1 MSPFRPAGDSAR
13 WRLIYDLLVKADAG
27 STVTYEAMGFAL
39 GLDPVADRHV
49 IQMAVRRAAREHEVQ
64 DGRALDAVPNVGYRI
79 VLVPEHLVLARRH
92 QKKAGRSL
100 ARGQSKVEH
109 VDLSGVDPELR
120 RAFEVV
126 AIAFKMQADFNKRL
140 DIRQKR
146 LERQVTAAMSA
157 QEHTSEEIAELRERL
172 EKLEQEQRGAER

>member
-1 MSPFRPAGDSAR
+1 MSPFEPVGDTAR
-13 WRLIYDLLVKADAG
+13 WRVVYGMLLKAATG
-27 STVTYEAMGFAL
+27 STVTYEAMGGAL
-39 GLDPVADRHV
+39 HLDPDDDRHT
-49 IQMAVRRAAREHEVQ
+49 IQMAVRRAAREHEVA

-79 VLVPEHLVLARRH
+79 VEVPEHLVLARRH

-109 VDLSGVDPELR
+109 VDLSGVDPDTR

-126 AIAFKMQADFNKRL
+126 AIAFKMQADFNRRL

-146 LERQVTAAMSA
+146 LESQVQAAVSA
-157 QEHTSEEIAELRERL
+157 QEHTSDEIAELRERL
-172 EKLEQEQRGAER
+172 EKLEAERHIGP